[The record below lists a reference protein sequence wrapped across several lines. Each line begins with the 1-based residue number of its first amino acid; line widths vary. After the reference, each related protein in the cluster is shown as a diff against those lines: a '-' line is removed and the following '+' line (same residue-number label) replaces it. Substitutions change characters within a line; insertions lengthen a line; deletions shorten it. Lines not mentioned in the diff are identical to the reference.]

1 MIQARLMILY
11 GLKLKWHFLITSF
24 NVNKASVLFVEH
36 MIIIIVSNRLKKR
49 ISIKITIIPFCVP
62 VYEKLKLFKK
72 QMLLIYFI
80 LGELCYD
87 LRKLICQELY
97 LLKDTSDCKI
107 L

>member
-1 MIQARLMILY
+1 MQALHY
-11 GLKLKWHFLITSF
+11 NYLKWHFLITSF
-24 NVNKASVLFVEH
+24 VEH
-36 MIIIIVSNRLKKR
+36 EQSICAFCGTYDYNYCVK
-49 ISIKITIIPFCVP
+49 SIKRKNQYKDNYYTFCVQ

-97 LLKDTSDCKI
+97 LLKDTSVCKK